1 MPTSLILAVGVGLA
15 AGGAYMSYQAAQKAG
30 DANQGIAQQEMLAD
44 KQREKQMELDARR
57 KMLETVRTAQRT
69 RSLALST
76 ATSQNA
82 QLGTG
87 LLGGYGQISG
97 QTGNDYLGISQNLEI
112 GHNIFDINAQIN
124 MYKMQLA
131 QASTQA
137 ALGSGLTSLGGAF
150 LSAGTSAGNLFGGGS
165 YGFGKSPTMSY
176 GQQMQGFGYRASGG
190 TY

>member
-1 MPTSLILAVGVGLA
+1 MPAISSIILATGLGLA
-15 AGGAYMSYQAAQKAG
+15 AGGAYMSYNAAQKAG
-30 DANQGIAQQEMLAD
+30 DANAGIAQQEMLAD

-76 ATSQNA
+76 ATAQNA

-87 LLGGYGQISG
+87 LMGGYGQIAG

-112 GHNIFDINAQIN
+112 GRNIFDINAQIN

-131 QASTQA
+131 SAQTQS
-137 ALGSGLTSLGGAF
+137 ALGSGLTSLGGSF
-150 LSAGTSAGNLFGGGS
+150 MSAGTTASNLWGGTS
-165 YGFGKSPTMSY
+165 YGFGRAPMSY
-176 GQQMQGFGYRASGG
+176 PQQLSGMG
-190 TY
+190 VRGGIY